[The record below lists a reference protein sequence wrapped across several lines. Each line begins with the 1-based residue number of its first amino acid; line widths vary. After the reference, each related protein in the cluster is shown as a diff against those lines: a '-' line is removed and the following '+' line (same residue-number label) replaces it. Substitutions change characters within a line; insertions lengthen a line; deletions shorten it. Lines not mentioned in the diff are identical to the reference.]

1 MADTVVTITDGSVSK
16 SFTYPQARW
25 DKVVAWWKREETLAD
40 TAAEFAYAL
49 NEYSAILT
57 RLENREITMAAD
69 EGASKSSSPS
79 VS

>member
-16 SFTYPQARW
+16 TFTYPQARW
-25 DKVVAWWKREETLAD
+25 DKVVAWWKRDNTLAN

-57 RLENREITMAAD
+57 ILENKEITRAAD
-69 EGASKSSSPS
+69 EGASKSSAPS
-79 VS
+79 VT

>member
-25 DKVVAWWKREETLAD
+25 DKVVAWWKRDNTLAD
-40 TAAEFAYAL
+40 TAAEFTYAL
-49 NEYSAILT
+49 SEYSAILT
-57 RLENREITMAAD
+57 RLENRQITMEAD
-69 EGASKSSSPS
+69 EGASKSSAPS

>member
-25 DKVVAWWKREETLAD
+25 DKVAAWWKREETLAD
-40 TAAEFAYAL
+40 TAAEFTFAL

-57 RLENREITMAAD
+57 TLENKEITRAAD
-69 EGASKSSSPS
+69 EGASKSSAPS